1 VAAVKP
7 LVVFGDA
14 QSSGAE
20 VLRAALSGRPET
32 YATDVQVGT
41 RVPGDRS
48 PETPHLP
55 YVLVRK
61 DTDLPHPS
69 MANSRCTLRVTV
81 WHEDPDQAHDLAML
95 CQALL
100 LVHSGP
106 VIRGARPATGPLPA
120 VDTGP
125 DDSGSGI
132 DLSTFTVIAN
142 IKPQPLS
149 A

>member
-1 VAAVKP
+1 MA
-7 LVVFGDA
+7 FGDVQA
-14 QSSGAE
+14 AGATL
-20 VLRAALSGRPET
+20 LRTALAGRPES
-32 YATDVQVGT
+32 YAVGVTVGT

-55 YVLVRK
+55 YVMVRK
-61 DTDLPHPS
+61 DSDSPHSS

-81 WHEDPDQAHDLAML
+81 WHEDADQAHDLAML

-106 VIRGARPATGPLPA
+106 VIRGARPATGPIAA
-120 VDTGP
+120 VDEGAA
-125 DDSGSGI
+125 SGI
-132 DLSTFTVIAN
+132 DLSTFTVLAN
-142 IKPQPLS
+142 VKPQVLS